1 MAKISAQELAE
12 LAPCSLDYVRRL
24 EGLGILEADGD
35 DGEFPPSDVHVVRLM
50 AAFEEAGIALEDVA
64 RGVSGGALSFPLGVF
79 MPDPVGMT
87 ETYAGLA
94 ARVGRSPDLLRRLS
108 RELGLPPPSDD
119 RVRAEDA
126 EILSLIVT
134 QLDLADDE
142 ELSRFARLYG
152 GSVQR
157 LVASGLQFFDLAVR
171 QRVGDLELWT
181 RRGTPSSTRRRPGT
195 PSSSE
200 PSCRGSRR
208 APGARRARVHRRR
221 HGRLHGGKR
230 NHASATAAASRDR
243 VPRPHRVHGTG
254 RRPRRSGRGR
264 PGGGSRER
272 RTGGGAGTRRETC
285 EVAGRRRHVPLRRPG
300 QSHPQRPRPRRADRE
315 GDLGPGP
322 DRDQRRRGDRPRRA
336 TTSGGRSTSPP
347 GSPTTRGRT
356 RSW

>member
-1 MAKISAQELAE
+1 MAEISAQELAE

-35 DGEFPPSDVHVVRLM
+35 DGDFPPSDVHVVRLM

-171 QRVGDLELWT
+171 QRVGDLELSDEERDAIVYQKAAGYTELVRTLVPWLQT
-181 RRGTPSSTRRRPGT
+181 RTGSTPCSSTSSASRKASWRKEESRLRNSGSLPRSRSSTSPGT
-195 PSSSE
+195 RHWPKTE
-200 PSCRGSRR
+200 EIRPRPPWRRISR
-208 APGARRARVHRRR
+208 ASYRRRRR
-221 HGRLHGGKR
+221 H
-230 NHASATAAASRDR
+230 TA
-243 VPRPHRVHGTG
+243 GN
-254 RRPRRSGRGR
+254 
-264 PGGGSRER
+264 
-272 RTGGGAGTRRETC
+272 
-285 EVAGRRRHVPLRRPG
+285 L
-300 QSHPQRPRPRRADRE
+300 
-315 GDLGPGP
+315 
-322 DRDQRRRGDRPRRA
+322 
-336 TTSGGRSTSPP
+336 
-347 GSPTTRGRT
+347 
-356 RSW
+356 